1 MSGAYLPVAAV
12 ADELGFSPRTV
23 LRWIDAGHLDAVR
36 LPGGR
41 LRIPQSAY
49 SSFIARHSVGPRER
63 MVALGPGVGQEQ
75 P

>member
-1 MSGAYLPVAAV
+1 MTAFLTVAQV

-41 LRIPQSAY
+41 LRISENAY
-49 SSFIARHSVGPRER
+49 SSFVTRHSVVRRGR
-63 MVALGPGVGQEQ
+63 MVAVRPSGGEEQ